1 MVTPTARGTGSIPGW
16 GTKIL
21 HVMWWKKKGREGGRE
36 GRSEGERGW
45 GRKGRGGKEGGRKK
59 EGTKKGRKEGGRKER
74 KKERRRKE
82 RKWES
87 PLYEL
92 KTIENVCTC
101 PYPTIHKLLPPR
113 GLERTHNQCEKT
125 GSGPVHMIAYVSFT
139 VPVCPGVG
147 HPPLASGNFS

>member
-1 MVTPTARGTGSIPGW
+1 M
-16 GTKIL
+16 
-21 HVMWWKKKGREGGRE
+21 
-36 GRSEGERGW
+36 ER
-45 GRKGRGGKEGGRKK
+45 REGGRKK
-59 EGTKKGRKEGGRKER
+59 EQRKEEKREGGRKE
-74 KKERRRKE
+74 RRKE

-92 KTIENVCTC
+92 KTIENVRTC

-125 GSGPVHMIAYVSFT
+125 GSGPVHMIAYVSYT